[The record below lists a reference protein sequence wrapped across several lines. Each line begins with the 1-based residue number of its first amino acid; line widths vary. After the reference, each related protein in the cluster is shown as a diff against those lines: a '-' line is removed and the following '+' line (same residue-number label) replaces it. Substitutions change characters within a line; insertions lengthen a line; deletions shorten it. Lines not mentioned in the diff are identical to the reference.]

1 MAKKSNRYS
10 NSPELIALGC
20 TIRQIR
26 TQTGMSQ
33 EALALSAE
41 LDHSYVGGIERG
53 EHNVAL
59 MNILRISEVLGVSAA
74 ELLTMAS
81 L

>member
-1 MAKKSNRYS
+1 
-10 NSPELIALGC
+10 
-20 TIRQIR
+20 
-26 TQTGMSQ
+26 MSQ